1 MWVVIV
7 GLQIA
12 SSVLHRPS
20 PSKHILRLQSLWQP
34 DDGPS
39 RHAHSY
45 LCIKCRSP
53 DCHGWPGCCNL
64 CNARQDMA
72 RSCTRCITS
81 DCISMQY
88 RTISTTDGPWQLVGS
103 ELCVTHLCSLAIFL
117 PHQHRQTPTSD
128 GRNPTWAQCAFA
140 DVSGYEAGTQGWNE
154 LGYVLQD
161 VSTEPVSD

>member
-1 MWVVIV
+1 MRFPALPKLAYQQKM
-7 GLQIA
+7 GTT
-12 SSVLHRPS
+12 
-20 PSKHILRLQSLWQP
+20 LRLQGLWQP
-34 DDGPS
+34 EDG
-39 RHAHSY
+39 A
-45 LCIKCRSP
+45 
-53 DCHGWPGCCNL
+53 
-64 CNARQDMA
+64 
-72 RSCTRCITS
+72 
-81 DCISMQY
+81 
-88 RTISTTDGPWQLVGS
+88 DGPWQLVGS